1 MIFKDVSG
9 QDVLI
14 EDVPNHID
22 ENYEYEIY
30 VGSDSQVHSIREGV
44 LYVTCIVLY
53 KKGKGGRY
61 FIQKEFSK
69 INNSLRERLA
79 NETMRSLL
87 TAFKLQEILPPNTE
101 IVIHIDA
108 SSDERWKSSNYVQDL
123 IGMVVGQGFKCKIKP
138 NAWAAMSVA
147 DKHSK

>member
-1 MIFKDVSG
+1 MIFKDTHG
-9 QDVLI
+9 KDIPI
-14 EDVPNHID
+14 EEIPSYI
-22 ENYEYEIY
+22 EESYEYEIY
-30 VGSDSQVHSIREGV
+30 VGSDSQVHSSQIGV

-61 FIQKEFSK
+61 FIKKEYSK
-69 INNSLRERLA
+69 INNSLRERLT
-79 NETMRSLL
+79 NETMQSLM
-87 TAFKLQEILPPNTE
+87 TAFKLQEILPLNAE

-108 SSDERWKSSNYVQDL
+108 NSDERWKSSNYVQDL
-123 IGMVVGQGFKCKIKP
+123 VGMVVGQGFKCKIKP